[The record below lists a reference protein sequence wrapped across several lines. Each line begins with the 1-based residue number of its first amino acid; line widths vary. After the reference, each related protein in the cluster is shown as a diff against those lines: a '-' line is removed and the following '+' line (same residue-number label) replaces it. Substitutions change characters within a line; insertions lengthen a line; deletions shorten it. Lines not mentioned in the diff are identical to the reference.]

1 MLVNTPELLSEMVAW
16 CKAQPELD
24 IDTETTGLEWYKA
37 DRPFSIIIGTE
48 EKQFYADLKSFT
60 DEELRCLQSELF
72 DDESRTWG
80 LMNAK
85 FDLHMLEK
93 EDFDL
98 KGKIIDV
105 WFLERLQHNRH
116 MSYAMKNMAP
126 RWGYEKQG
134 DVIEYCT
141 ENGLKQV
148 VRNEELNKEKTIFFF
163 DKVPLEIMVPYALN
177 DVRVTSGI
185 RKKITQSIRSFEEFA
200 PTKAASA
207 QNVIDNESKLVKTLT
222 RMEKR
227 GILADLNYC
236 EEARQYYAGKVRDAE
251 SEFENI
257 TGRDFSKGPTL
268 FKDIFGDEIEKWT
281 YTSKGNP
288 EFDLFALKRFN
299 NPAAK
304 SVIAYSQAKKQLEYF
319 QNFLAYADS
328 DGVLHCDYKQAG
340 TDTNRLSCS
349 DPNLQNLTKPDKYE
363 KTAVDDPYPVRRAL
377 IPRPGKKFVML
388 DYDQVEYRV
397 MLDIA
402 KAEGLIAKIIGG
414 LDVHAATAQ
423 LSGTTRTQAK
433 TTNFLTL
440 YGGGIAKLADDL
452 YGLTIGLP
460 EAKAL
465 WKQECGWRLD
475 NVEKGLFSKLTAPQK
490 DANLPLLRDAK
501 AIQDSIF
508 KAAPEIK
515 KFSEAAIKTA
525 KERGY
530 LFDFLGRRYAF
541 PDKKFAYK
549 APNHLIQGSCASAL
563 KVAMNGVDA
572 YLLKTKSNL
581 LLTIH
586 DELVLE
592 LDEKDNERQIVGD
605 VKRIMETSYP
615 WKKLPITVGIE
626 YSEKSLADKKDW

>member
-1 MLVNTPELLSEMVAW
+1 MLVNTLELLREALAW
-16 CKAQPELD
+16 CAPRKDLD
-24 IDTETTGLEWYKA
+24 LDTETTGLEWYKA
-37 DRPFSIIIGTE
+37 DRPFSIIIGNE
-48 EKQFYADLKSFT
+48 DKQFYIDLASFAHYNEIQ
-60 DEELRCLQSELF
+60 DLF
-72 DDESRTWG
+72 DDPTRTWG

-93 EDFDL
+93 EGFDL

-105 WFLERLQHNRH
+105 WFLERLQNNRH
-116 MSYAMKNMAP
+116 QSYAMKNMAP
-126 RWGYEKQG
+126 RWGYEKLG

-148 VRNEELNKEKTIFFF
+148 VRNEELNKEKTLYFF
-163 DKVPLEIMVPYALN
+163 DKVPLDVMVPYACN
-177 DVRVTSGI
+177 DVRVTSGL
-185 RKKITQSIRSFEEFA
+185 RKKITQSLKSFEEFA
-200 PTKAASA
+200 PANAKSV
-207 QNVIDNESKLVKTLT
+207 QNVIDNEAQLVKTLT

-227 GILADLNYC
+227 GVAVDMEYC
-236 EEARQYYAGKVRDAE
+236 EEARHYYVGKVRDAE
-251 SEFENI
+251 SEFKGI

-281 YTSKGNP
+281 YTAKGNP
-288 EFDLFALKRFN
+288 EFDLYALKRFD

-319 QNFLAYADS
+319 QNFLAFADS

-363 KTAVDDPYPVRRAL
+363 KTVENDPFPVRRAL
-377 IPRPGKKFVML
+377 VPRPGKKFIML
-388 DYDQVEYRV
+388 DFDQVEYRV

-452 YGLTIGLP
+452 SGLTIGLP

-465 WKQECGWRLD
+465 WKQECMWRLD
-475 NVEKGLFSKLTAPQK
+475 TIEKAALSKVTEAQK
-490 DANLPLLRDAK
+490 AHNLPLLRGAK
-501 AIQDSIF
+501 AVQDSIF

-515 KFSEAAIKTA
+515 KFSEMAIRTA

-530 LFDFLGRRYAF
+530 LFDFLGRRYSF

-549 APNHLIQGSCASAL
+549 APNHLIQGSCATAL
-563 KVAMNGVDA
+563 KIAMNAVEA
-572 YLLKTKSNL
+572 YLSTTHSRLI
-581 LLTIH
+581 LTIH
-586 DELVLE
+586 DELVIE
-592 LDEKDNERQIVGD
+592 LDDRDNEKTVVGR
-605 VKRIMETSYP
+605 VKELMESAYP
-615 WKKLPITVGIE
+615 WVKLPITVGID
-626 YSEKSLADKKDW
+626 YSEKSLADKQEWLHA